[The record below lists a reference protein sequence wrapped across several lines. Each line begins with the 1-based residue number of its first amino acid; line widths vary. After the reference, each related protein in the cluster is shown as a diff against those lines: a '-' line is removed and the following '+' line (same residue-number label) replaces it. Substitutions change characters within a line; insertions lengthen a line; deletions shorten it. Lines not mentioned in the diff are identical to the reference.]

1 MHALRFKSAVVA
13 GAIVMLAS
21 VSVPVGVSASVSTQQ
36 QQVQRQ
42 RVSKK
47 KVRQFNQRVAKLS
60 PAKVNHQLTTMPSH
74 QLHKQATKVNTQLKQ
89 SLSDPAIAQQLKK
102 VTLADMQSAA
112 TAANVAK
119 GKKMWTTSAT
129 NKLQKQ
135 LKHTTTTGLTA
146 EQAQALKQTSVSQAV
161 DQVTPSQVKT
171 VLKGLTSD
179 QWQTLLEKALST
191 ADTQIQSMK
200 TPTNA
205 QLKNQGKNL
214 TSSEVNAVKTSM
226 TTAAQQTTQKE
237 YYTDAINN
245 GQQLAVRSNLAS
257 SLIGLLLPAISIAV
271 KLGMGPTAALIAK
284 PVFQVMLLGI
294 LAVVGTIAEIIA
306 PKIFSIFFPV
316 FLAAI
321 PIVGP
326 AISLL
331 SLPLNL
337 GGSVFVAAVI
347 PPMVTFMGLAGS
359 EAFGLMTSVLF
370 GTLATIASL
379 FLPILPPVLTPPLV
393 TVGQRF
399 DQTITYAD
407 SLKNG
412 HQYTQAIN
420 VQAGKSYKVSFKA
433 DQAVNPETN
442 DPITNFGTL
451 TYGLVGTPT
460 EAIANSSVS
469 DLVANV
475 QNGSAT
481 INSRA
486 KTNYVI
492 TFDAQ
497 KTGTLYLVADTA
509 QATINT
515 GIQHSQYSTTP
526 LWYVNSAID
535 ATLN

>member
-102 VTLADMQSAA
+102 VTLADIQSAA
-112 TAANVAK
+112 TAANVAQ

-135 LKHTTTTGLTA
+135 LKHTTTTGLTT

-245 GQQLAVRSNLAS
+245 SQQLAVRSNLAS

-271 KLGMGPTAALIAK
+271 KLGMIPAVGIPSGIAFH
-284 PVFQVMLLGI
+284 VLV
-294 LAVVGTIAEIIA
+294 VVGEMTILTIAEITVPILFTVVL
-306 PKIFSIFFPV
+306 PTIV
-316 FLAAI
+316 AAI
-321 PIVGP
+321 PLVGP
-326 AISLL
+326 AINAFAF
-331 SLPLNL
+331 PLNL
-337 GGSVFVAAVI
+337 IASGIVTTIVPPLFILLTVLGSNYV
-347 PPMVTFMGLAGS
+347 
-359 EAFGLMTSVLF
+359 GLMGGLVNSFYAFL
-370 GTLATIASL
+370 ASL
-379 FLPILPPVLTPPLV
+379 LLPILPPVLTPPLV

-407 SLKNG
+407 SLKGG

-420 VQAGKSYKVSFKA
+420 VQAGKSYRVSFKA

-442 DPITNFGTL
+442 DPVTNFGTL

-481 INSRA
+481 ISSRA